1 MKIFLKLIVEKLF
14 GGLSWAV
21 KGLIEYWK
29 IWAIVGSVAYLILLH
44 FQVRNLSSDNKTLSD
59 TVFRQDST
67 IVATRSK
74 YMVDSVNLNL
84 REVSMQNTV
93 SQLHVK
99 NKDLERKNLE
109 KDQLIKDLADGIK
122 CKNIFG
128 KIVNCKKKD

>member
-1 MKIFLKLIVEKLF
+1 MKALLKLAVGKIFS
-14 GGLSWAV
+14 GLGWLLQSI
-21 KGLIEYWK
+21 IEYWK
-29 IWAIVGSVAYLILLH
+29 VWAIVAAVGYIFLLNIK
-44 FQVRNLSSDNKTLSD
+44 VRNLSSDNKTLSD
-59 TVFRQDST
+59 TVFRQDSV

-74 YMVDSVNLNL
+74 YMVDSINLNL

-93 SQLHVK
+93 AQLHAK
-99 NKDLERKNLE
+99 KKDLERKISE